1 MIKPL
6 IPFVLVC
13 LFLGALPAHSQ
24 KVITSQ
30 SGQKII
36 INPDGT
42 WSEYKETN
50 STSIDSI
57 PTPSGEVKPEVS
69 GEMKIEAQLAFDNN
83 EQDDYQLIRADIM
96 KKYDELK
103 QEQFKNKNN
112 IKVVKNEIKKAKKE
126 ERDDLALKRLEER
139 KLQYYLSEYDL
150 EREMDDLKPFKISV
164 DRIDKQGFNSKL
176 YQTLKVNYTAFAGDD
191 FAIAQDEPKSENSD
205 SFESQDGERDDDDND
220 KNDGSDK
227 ANYTTTPIENPLTE
241 AEIREKEIKRELTY
255 YTFDI
260 DDNDVLR
267 NPPEVECKVKL
278 KGIDKRTRKERTE
291 LESGH
296 LFGYTHPN
304 IKSYFKEKDYLTCNA
319 KLSKVGGLY
328 YLSFEVRIAS
338 IKANKSYGSLDKG
351 SGIRIKLINGETVN
365 LYNISAA
372 TGFIEPLT
380 GVTVY
385 QTNYPMEK
393 SEFKKLS
400 KTELDK
406 IGVIWSTGYEEYEI
420 YEVDF
425 LINQAEC
432 LKNS

>member
-1 MIKPL
+1 MSKSL
-6 IPFVLVC
+6 ILIILSILCF
-13 LFLGALPAHSQ
+13 ATSAAYSQ
-24 KVITSQ
+24 KVITSEN
-30 SGQKII
+30 GKKII

-42 WSEYKETN
+42 WSEYNAHADTD
-50 STSIDSI
+50 STDV
-57 PTPSGEVKPEVS
+57 TVS
-69 GEMKIEAQLAFDNN
+69 KTTVQDQMDADIN
-83 EQDDYQLIRADIM
+83 EKDDYQLLKTDIV
-96 KKYDELK
+96 KRYEELK
-103 QEQFKNKNN
+103 QTQFNNKKN
-112 IKVVKNEIKKAKKE
+112 IKVVKEEIKKAKKE
-126 ERDDLALKRLEER
+126 NRDDLTLSRLEER
-139 KLQYYLSEYDL
+139 KLQYYLTEYDI
-150 EREMDDLKPFKISV
+150 EKEMDAFKPFKLSV

-176 YQTLKVNYTAFAGDD
+176 YQNLKQNYTEFTGNEYLVKTEL
-191 FAIAQDEPKSENSD
+191 DEDEK
-205 SFESQDGERDDDDND
+205 DN
-220 KNDGSDK
+220 GSSHVTK
-227 ANYTTTPIENPLTE
+227 RNETELITQTQPLTE
-241 AEIREKEIKRELTY
+241 AELRARTIKRELTY
-255 YTFDI
+255 YSFET
-260 DDNDVLR
+260 DDKNVLK
-267 NPPEVECKVKL
+267 NPPEVECKIKQ

-291 LESGH
+291 MESGY

-304 IKSYFKEKDYLTCNA
+304 IESYFKEKDYLTCYA

-338 IKANKSYGSLDKG
+338 IKANKTYGSLDKG
-351 SGIRIKLINGETVN
+351 SGIRVKLIDGEIIN

-372 TGFIEPLT
+372 TGLIEPLT

-425 LINQAEC
+425 LMNQAEC